1 MKKLLIYFS
10 IIFLSVFIVIL
21 YSNNKKN
28 TMIGIYLIST
38 NKNNIIISEEAGPIV
53 MYNKTNKENIFD
65 TLKSGDKIKITYDLI
80 METYPAR
87 TQIYNC
93 KLIEKGNLD
102 NIPKETLEKLKDL
115 GWTFNLSN

>member
-10 IIFLSVFIVIL
+10 IIFLSVIIVIL

-28 TMIGIYLIST
+28 TMIGIYLKST
-38 NKNNIIISEEAGPIV
+38 NENNIIISEDAGPIV

-65 TLKSGDKIKITYDLI
+65 TLKSGDKIKITYDSI
-80 METYPAR
+80 METYPGR
-87 TQIYNC
+87 TNIYSC
-93 KLIEKGNLD
+93 KLIKKENLD

>member
-10 IIFLSVFIVIL
+10 IIFLSVIIVIL

-28 TMIGIYLIST
+28 TMIGIYLKST
-38 NKNNIIISEEAGPIV
+38 NENNIIISEDAGPIV

-65 TLKSGDKIKITYDLI
+65 TLKSGDKIKIAYDLI
-80 METYPAR
+80 METSPAR